1 MHPQFATLGGNRYAL
16 VATGMRIKTSFFTSS
31 PPDIIRPALLFS
43 ETDTS
48 LVSDQILLQVARFQ
62 ELDDVFDSNFLSN
75 VLIIH
80 GRSPEGSSKLRRG
93 LAGSQPLQDKS
104 WPLDTIYT
112 TQGALIGSHVPSGP
126 YFLCG
131 HVIFQAWK
139 IYVDYFSSF
148 QTAVLPVLGSPYH
161 FRSLDSVGP
170 DGLGLSVAVPS
181 RLYSLGRKDKKKPLA
196 GLRIAIKDNFR
207 LEGVRCSMGCR
218 SFLATYGPDPET
230 ADYVKTLID
239 LGACI
244 VGKTKMTAF
253 ASSEKPCD
261 WWDYQ
266 CPFNP
271 RGDQHLT
278 PGGSSTGS
286 ATATAAYPWL
296 DICIGSDT
304 YGSVREPAAQS
315 GVYGIR
321 CSTGKWGSPNGLYP
335 SSSVFDTVGY
345 FCRSLDMFQAFSR
358 STLGPYVEEF
368 ESFPRAILYPTDFFP
383 SQDEAQQHIVES
395 FILILEN
402 FLGVRKTEFSL
413 AGRWADS
420 PPPEAEGKT
429 LAEYMNRAGYNPFYY
444 DGYHEYDYFR
454 EDHAKKFGTRVYV
467 SPHMQWKWDLGAEV
481 TKAEREQGLRELQ
494 VFRNWV
500 ADNVLR
506 GDERCGSNAILV
518 LPVGPGQPVY
528 RDIYIPPKAREGIDA
543 LTLGAF
549 LRIPQVVLPIGQ
561 SKYKSRISGREESLP
576 IAGSIAGAPGSDLM
590 LIKLVGGALKKAGW
604 PTQVACGRDAFPSNG
619 DSDVKCCN

>member
-16 VATGMRIKTSFFTSS
+16 VATGMRIKTPLFTS
-31 PPDIIRPALLFS
+31 PPDCIRPALLFS
-43 ETDTS
+43 ETDIN

-62 ELDDVFDSNFLSN
+62 GLDDVFDSNFLSN

-80 GRSPEGSSKLRRG
+80 GTSPEGPNKLRRG
-93 LAGSQPLQDKS
+93 LAGTQPLQGKP
-104 WPLDTIYT
+104 WLLDTIYT
-112 TQGALIGSHVPSGP
+112 TQDALLGSHIPSGP

-131 HVIFQAWK
+131 HDIFQAWK
-139 IYVDYFSSF
+139 IYVDHFSSF
-148 QTAVLPVLGSPYH
+148 QTAVLPVHGSPYH
-161 FRSLDSVGP
+161 FRNLDSIGP

-181 RLYSLGRKDKKKPLA
+181 RLYSLEYKDGKPLA

-207 LEGVRCSMGCR
+207 LEGVRCSMGSR
-218 SFLATYGPDPET
+218 SFVATYGPDPET
-230 ADYVKTLID
+230 ADYIKTLID

-271 RGDQHLT
+271 RGDEHLT

-315 GVYGIR
+315 GVYGMR

-345 FCRSLDMFQAFSR
+345 FCRSLDMLQTFSR
-358 STLGPYVEEF
+358 STLGPHVAEF
-368 ESFPRAILYPTDFFP
+368 ESFPRSILYPTDFFS
-383 SQDEAQQHIVES
+383 SQGETQQHIVES
-395 FILILEN
+395 FISILEN
-402 FLGVRKTEFSL
+402 FLGVKKTEFSL
-413 AGRWADS
+413 ADRWDNS
-420 PPPEAEGKT
+420 PPPEAAGKP
-429 LAEYMNRAGYNPFYY
+429 LAEYMNRVAFLGAGYNPFYY

-454 EDHAKKFGTRVYV
+454 EDHAKR
-467 SPHMQWKWDLGAEV
+467 DLGAKV
-481 TKAEREQGLRELQ
+481 TKTEREQSLGELK
-494 VFRNWV
+494 VFRNWF
-500 ADNVLR
+500 ADNVFR
-506 GDERCGSNAILV
+506 VDKKYGSNAILV
-518 LPVGPGQPVY
+518 LPIGPGQPVY

-543 LTLGAF
+543 LSLGSF
-549 LRIPQVVLPIGQ
+549 LRIPQIVLP
-561 SKYKSRISGREESLP
+561 SK
-576 IAGSIAGAPGSDLM
+576 
-590 LIKLVGGALKKAGW
+590 
-604 PTQVACGRDAFPSNG
+604 
-619 DSDVKCCN
+619 

>member
-16 VATGMRIKTSFFTSS
+16 VATGMRIKTVCFTS
-31 PPDIIRPALLFS
+31 PPDIIRPALLLS

-48 LVSDQILLQVARFQ
+48 LVSDKILLQVARFQ
-62 ELDDVFDSNFLSN
+62 ELDDVFDSSFLSD

-80 GRSPEGSSKLRRG
+80 GRSPEGLNKLRRR
-93 LAGSQPLQDKS
+93 LAGTQPFQRKS
-104 WPLDTIYT
+104 WLLETIYT
-112 TQGALIGSHVPSGP
+112 TQGALIGSHIPSGP

-131 HVIFQAWK
+131 HDIFQAWK
-139 IYVDYFSSF
+139 IYVDLFSSF
-148 QTAVLPVLGSPYH
+148 QTAVLPVPESPYH

-181 RLYSLGRKDKKKPLA
+181 RLYSLGCKDKKPLA
-196 GLRIAIKDNFR
+196 GLRIAVKDNFR

-218 SFLATYGPDPET
+218 SFLATYGPDTDT
-230 ADYVKTLID
+230 ADYLKTLID

-271 RGDQHLT
+271 RGDKHLT

-286 ATATAAYPWL
+286 ATAIAAYSWL

-321 CSTGKWGSPNGLYP
+321 CSTGKWGSPTGLYP

-358 STLGPYVEEF
+358 STLGPYVAEF
-368 ESFPRAILYPTDFFP
+368 ESFPRTILYPTDFFP
-383 SQDEAQQHIVES
+383 SQDETQQHIVES
-395 FILILEN
+395 FISILED
-402 FLGVRKTEFSL
+402 FLSVRRTEFSL
-413 AGRWADS
+413 ADRWTDS
-420 PPPEAEGKT
+420 PPPEAEGKS
-429 LAEYMNRAGYNPFYY
+429 LAKYMNRAGYNPFYY
-444 DGYHEYDYFR
+444 DGYREYDYFR
-454 EDHAKKFGTRVYV
+454 EDHAKRFGTRVYV

-481 TKAEREQGLRELQ
+481 TKSEREQGLRELK

-500 ADNVLR
+500 ANNVLQ

-518 LPVGPGQPVY
+518 LPVGPGQPIY
-528 RDIYIPPKAREGIDA
+528 RDIYIPPKTREGIDA
-543 LTLGAF
+543 LSLGAF
-549 LRIPQVVLPIGQ
+549 LGIPQIVLPIGQ
-561 SKYKSRISGREESLP
+561 SKYKSRVSGQEENLP

-590 LIKLVGGALKKAGW
+590 LIKLVERALKKAGW

-619 DSDVKCCN
+619 DNDAKC